1 MKCVVQK
8 SVLASY
14 LEAIS
19 PVATESQALVDD
31 NGISVRAVCAANV
44 SLVTAVLPRDAFVSM
59 EVTGASELIGIEI
72 AKILTAVK
80 MVDGA
85 DDEITIEKNVD
96 DPYLHLTAPGLTF
109 SWRTIDPSTLRGKPN
124 TPDIE
129 LSTTVTVEGVEFKR
143 TVDKATKIGEKVK
156 FLTDADG
163 NFFLNAEGTDSK
175 VQLSLDATVEGPIV
189 ASMFGLDYI
198 VLMARVV
205 QKADGPVTIKLGTDY
220 PVIIKFS
227 RQGGDYEYMLAPRI
241 EAN

>member
-1 MKCVVQK
+1 MKCIVQK
-8 SVLASY
+8 SVLLAY

-19 PVATESQALVDD
+19 PVATESRAVVDD
-31 NGISVRAVCAANV
+31 NGISVRTVCAANV
-44 SLVTAVLPRDAFVSM
+44 SLVTAVLPRDAFISM
-59 EVTGASELIGIEI
+59 EAGTSEQIGIEV

-80 MVDGA
+80 MVNAA
-85 DDEITIEKNVD
+85 DDEVTIEKNVD

-109 SWRTIDPSTLRGKPN
+109 SWRTIDPFTLRGKPN

-129 LSTTVTVEGVEFKR
+129 LSTAVTVEGSEFKR
-143 TVDKATKIGEKVK
+143 TVDKAAKIGEKVK
-156 FLTDADG
+156 FLTDANG

-175 VQLSLDATVEGPIV
+175 VQLSLDATVEGPIA

-198 VLMARVV
+198 VLMARVI